1 MPHRARF
8 RSAMR
13 FPARAGPKPL
23 RLSAAA
29 IAVIFDSSQA
39 LPMSALLVATAAAA
53 SLSLRKVT

>member
-1 MPHRARF
+1 
-8 RSAMR
+8 MR
-13 FPARAGPKPL
+13 FPARAAPKPL